1 MRKRI
6 SASKQR
12 EYQRRHELAP
22 SEQLKWDRK
31 QAAKKTADAYRK
43 RREQLRK
50 RHERD
55 HALMAAVHTIEDKY
69 GSIQQAPAGSPE
81 VTAVRLIVDA
91 QPAPAKPVVTREMA
105 MYYRTYKAI
114 GDQKRATKALGI
126 GIQTLRNAIV
136 AVEENGGLGK

>member
-1 MRKRI
+1 
-6 SASKQR
+6 
-12 EYQRRHELAP
+12 
-22 SEQLKWDRK
+22 
-31 QAAKKTADAYRK
+31 
-43 RREQLRK
+43 
-50 RHERD
+50 
-55 HALMAAVHTIEDKY
+55 MAAVHTIEHTY
-69 GSIQQAPAGSPE
+69 GSIAAAPAGSPE

>member
-22 SEQLKWDRK
+22 SEQLKWERK
-31 QAAKKTADAYRK
+31 QAADVAERARK
-43 RREQLRK
+43 RAIELRK
-50 RHERD
+50 RHQRD
-55 HALMAAVHTIEDKY
+55 IALMDAIHTIERVY

>member
-1 MRKRI
+1 MSKLTK
-6 SASKQR
+6 SKQQ
-12 EYQRRHELAP
+12 EYDIRHQLSPAEK
-22 SEQLKWDRK
+22 LKWDRK
-31 QAAKKTADAYRK
+31 QAADVAERARK
-43 RREQLRK
+43 RATELRK
-50 RHERD
+50 RHQRD
-55 HALMAAVHTIEDKY
+55 IALMDAIHTIERVY

-91 QPAPAKPVVTREMA
+91 QPAPEKPVVTKEMA

>member
-6 SASKQR
+6 TSSKRR
-12 EYQRRHELAP
+12 EYELRHELAP

-31 QAAKKTADAYRK
+31 QAKKTADAYRK
-43 RREQLRK
+43 RAEQLRK
-50 RHERD
+50 RHERSA
-55 HALMAAVHTIEDKY
+55 ALMAAVQKIERTY

-81 VTAVRLIVDA
+81 VTAARKIVDA
-91 QPAPAKPVVTREMA
+91 QPAPEQPVVTREMA

-126 GIQTLRNAIV
+126 GIQTLRNAII